1 VDITPRCY
9 LDIKTRAFSHNV
21 AHAKALLAD
30 SAALMVAV
38 KSEAYGHGGH
48 AMAKLAVSEGADALA
63 VLDIPTG
70 VNLRAVAP
78 TVPMLCWL
86 ISPHS
91 NLRDAVEHS
100 LTLGISHLWQLD
112 MIRDLAP
119 QAPILIHLKIDTGL
133 HRNGCL
139 KENWPALVA
148 EAKALEDQDFVRVE
162 GVWSHLA
169 DTSLAEDIKSLARFH
184 AAVDIVKQAGL
195 SPTLLH
201 IAASAAATD
210 LPEARLD
217 MVRVGISAYG
227 VSPFDDR
234 TAEDMGFHP
243 VMVARAVVSQADPT
257 HQTVTL
263 GMGYADGLIPVPPRT
278 GWLQHQGR
286 RGVIEAV
293 EADHTVVSFDT
304 GPLPEVGTFPTLF
317 GEPELGSPRAEDW
330 ATWSDTI
337 GDEVLA
343 GIPPHVPRRY
353 LSS

>member
-1 VDITPRCY
+1 M
-9 LDIKTRAFSHNV
+9 
-21 AHAKALLAD
+21 AHAKASLAGA
-30 SAALMVAV
+30 AALMVAV
-38 KSEAYGHGGH
+38 KSEAYGHGGQ
-48 AMAKLAVSEGADALA
+48 ALATLAVKAGADALA

-70 VNLRAVAP
+70 VSLRSAAP
-78 TVPMLCWL
+78 SIPMLCWL

-91 NLRDAVEHS
+91 NLQDAVDYS

-112 MIRDLAP
+112 MIRELAP
-119 QAPILIHLKIDTGL
+119 ETPILIHLKIDTGL

-139 KENWPALVA
+139 QENWPTLVA
-148 EAKALEDQDFVRVE
+148 RAKELEDQGLVSVE

-169 DTSLAEDIKSLARFH
+169 DTSLAEDKISLARFH
-184 AAVDIVKQAGL
+184 DAVDVVKNAGL
-195 SPTLLH
+195 TPTLLH

-243 VMVARAVVSQADPT
+243 VMAARAVVTQVDPVG
-257 HQTVTL
+257 QIVTV
-263 GMGYADGLIPVPPRT
+263 GMGYADGLLPLPPHT
-278 GWLQHQGR
+278 GWLNHQGH
-286 RGVIEAV
+286 RGAIVSV

-304 GPLPEVGTFPTLF
+304 GNLPEVGSVLTLF

-330 ATWSDTI
+330 ATWGDTI
-337 GDEVLA
+337 GDEVLV
-343 GIPPHVPRRY
+343 GIAPHVPRRY

>member
-1 VDITPRCY
+1 MDITPRCY
-9 LDIKTRAFSHNV
+9 LDIKTHVFSHNV
-21 AHAKALLAD
+21 AHAKASLANT
-30 SAALMVAV
+30 AALMVAV

-48 AMAKLAVSEGADALA
+48 AMAKLAVAAGADALA

-70 VNLRAVAP
+70 VGLRPAAP
-78 TVPMLCWL
+78 NVPMLCWL

-91 NLRDAVEHS
+91 NLHDAVEHS

-112 MIRDLAP
+112 MIRDLEP

-139 KENWPALVA
+139 KENWPALVR
-148 EAKALEDQDFVRVE
+148 EAKALQDQGRVLVE

-169 DTSLAEDIKSLARFH
+169 DTSLAEDKISLARFH
-184 AAVDIVKQAGL
+184 DAVDIVKQVGL
-195 SPTLLH
+195 TPTLLH

-227 VSPFDDR
+227 VSPFEDR
-234 TAEDMGFHP
+234 SAHDMGFHP
-243 VMVARAVVSQADPT
+243 VMVARAMVSQVDAM

-263 GMGYADGLIPVPPRT
+263 GMGYADGLLPLPPRT
-278 GWLQHQGR
+278 GWLEHQGR
-286 RGVIEAV
+286 RGIIEAV
-293 EADHTVVSFDT
+293 ESDHTVVSFDT
-304 GPLPEVGTFPTLF
+304 GPLPEVGSVLTLF
-317 GEPELGSPRAEDW
+317 GEPESGSPRAEDW
-330 ATWSDTI
+330 AAWGDTI

-343 GIPPHVPRRY
+343 GIPSHVPRRY